1 MRWQGGNGGR
11 EVKCQGGRFLVL
23 FKVGECRIS
32 PRFLLFANFL
42 YWRVEMFQVLSKI
55 NYSKIFSSFYYSLI

>member
-1 MRWQGGNGGR
+1 MRRQGGNGGT
-11 EVKCQGGRFLVL
+11 EVRCQGERFLVL

-42 YWRVEMFQVLSKI
+42 SWRVEVFQVLSKI
-55 NYSKIFSSFYYSLI
+55 NYSKIVSSFYYSLI